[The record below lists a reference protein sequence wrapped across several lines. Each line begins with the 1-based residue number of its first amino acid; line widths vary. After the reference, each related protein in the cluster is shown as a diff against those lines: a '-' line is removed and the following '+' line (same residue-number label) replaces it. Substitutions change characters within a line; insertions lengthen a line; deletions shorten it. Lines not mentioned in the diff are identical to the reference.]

1 MQWKDMHVHIVKKFL
16 HVVVNKYI
24 HLFCIQVFHFQ
35 IAFRGFLW
43 LFWLIIKGEL
53 KIKVRECDDCLIREF
68 PDLNCP
74 LIHQLNTESS
84 LPLSHGDTGLTSTRV
99 SVKPRLQQGVNSY
112 VTKSSTLHLIQFH
125 WTHHKP
131 KTALHIYLK
140 PTCLISMNFLFPPKA
155 YVHPMLNGP
164 YVKGKNSGKLLGRT
178 LSN

>member
-1 MQWKDMHVHIVKKFL
+1 MIVL
-16 HVVVNKYI
+16 ADYQRWTEN
-24 HLFCIQVFHFQ
+24 QGQ
-35 IAFRGFLW
+35 IMWW
-43 LFWLIIKGEL
+43 LFNQGISRFKLPTDSSAEYWNASWKKNE
-53 KIKVRECDDCLIREF
+53 K
-68 PDLNCP
+68 
-74 LIHQLNTESS
+74 QSS